1 MSPSIQVL
9 KLIEG
14 MCSCSNNGMKMFEL
28 DPFSH
33 KPRPIW
39 RSSDQAPGEV
49 SGLDGAPQ
57 SQTSWLCI
65 QTQIWRLLKE
75 VYEGPWSLH
84 KLTFQIKMLTLS
96 SSSPG
101 PLTYEL
107 FATSYRYK
115 PLCPATWP
123 HWRGVPADGVEVLAQ
138 HLGYLPNEYKMG
150 RWGQSF
156 VNTAR
161 QTQAKSNQKHSYYF
175 LLLQHQN
182 IHTSSQDTLRH
193 RRCFWKM

>member
-14 MCSCSNNGMKMFEL
+14 MCSCSNNRMKMFEL

-65 QTQIWRLLKE
+65 QTQIWSLLKE
-75 VYEGPWSLH
+75 VYKGPRSLH
-84 KLTFQIKMLTLS
+84 KLTFQMKMLTLS

-101 PLTYEL
+101 PLTYSMSCLLHLTDINPCAQPPGLTGEECL
-107 FATSYRYK
+107 LMEWKCWLNIWATCQMSTK
-115 PLCPATWP
+115 W
-123 HWRGVPADGVEVLAQ
+123 DGE
-138 HLGYLPNEYKMG
+138 G
-150 RWGQSF
+150 R
-156 VNTAR
+156 A
-161 QTQAKSNQKHSYYF
+161 
-175 LLLQHQN
+175 L
-182 IHTSSQDTLRH
+182 
-193 RRCFWKM
+193 